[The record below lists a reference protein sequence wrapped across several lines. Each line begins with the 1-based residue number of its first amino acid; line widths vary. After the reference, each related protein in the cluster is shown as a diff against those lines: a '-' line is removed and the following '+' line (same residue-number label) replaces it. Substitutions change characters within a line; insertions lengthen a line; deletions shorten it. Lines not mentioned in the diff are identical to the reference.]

1 MSLSILNYIQGI
13 IGAVME
19 NPVHYVPKLLLL
31 LLVLIVLWCRVLSD
45 TRLFKKAGISAGHA
59 WVPLLAEY
67 DLFRMCWDTA
77 WFKLTLALAA
87 AYIVLY
93 QFVNPEY
100 FAFPFIVYF
109 VVVRVLLYMKL
120 ARAFGEDLLRGVLIA
135 ILRPVFIFRLT
146 GPDIAYGG
154 NHSL

>member
-19 NPVHYVPKLLLL
+19 NPVHYVPKFLLLL
-31 LLVLIVLWCRVLSD
+31 LILIVLWCRVLSD

-59 WVPLLAEY
+59 WVPILAEY

-77 WFKLTLALAA
+77 WFKLTFTLAA
-87 AYIVLY
+87 AYIALY
-93 QFVNPEY
+93 QFANPEY
-100 FAFPFIVYF
+100 FAFPFVVYF

-120 ARAFGEDLLRGVLIA
+120 ARAFGEDLLLGVLIA
-135 ILRPVFIFRLT
+135 VLRPVFIFRLT
-146 GPDIAYGG
+146 GPDTAYGG